1 MNTNKKLSE
10 RAKARRSKILFRLG
24 YMAFAAIMLIVIL
37 VCSLNVRGIL
47 KEYENN
53 QPEYRAQEALA
64 QLTNDAKSVDGFWDK
79 YSLGEVNT
87 GVYEQNADIKGGYL
101 KSYTD
106 GELNY
111 IVKNGTYPENELHY
125 LIRRD
130 KVELAEVTLKAEGD
144 IITKLAVFSW
154 REWEIEEIKPIFE
167 SREYK
172 LQVPDDFSVSANG
185 IAIAKED
192 GKADENGL
200 IEYTISGVY
209 NEPTF
214 DISDESGNKVSY
226 VIKNFKVMPEY
237 YDYTLTLPYTLNVTV
252 NGVEDKGVERQNG
265 LIFREIRS
273 LDKPEVI
280 VSDHYG
286 NKVAYE
292 GKGLDLTYM
301 SITAPDSFKVTVNGS
316 KIPESS
322 IKVTDNP
329 EYQSLVGLVK
339 NLPKQ
344 VEYTIAILQKD
355 AEISVLDS
363 NGNAV
368 ELDAKVKIHNL
379 MNCEILATVPDEVA
393 SSIDVLDVAQ
403 KWSLY
408 MSNDFSFANVAKLML
423 PNSYQYKAA
432 KDYSTSIDRTFFSN
446 HTLLNPAFTENK
458 VQNFVWITDDCF
470 SVEVSFVKHML
481 LTRTGEQ
488 RDDAMNDRFYYV
500 KSDGKWLLASM
511 KEVVTD
517 GEQQ

>member
-1 MNTNKKLSE
+1 MNSSKKLSE

-37 VCSLNVRGIL
+37 ICSLNVRSIL
-47 KEYENN
+47 KEYESN
-53 QPEYRAQEALA
+53 QPEYKVQSALE
-64 QLTNDAKSVDGFWDK
+64 QLKSDADSVDGFWEK
-79 YSLGEVNT
+79 YSLGEVTT
-87 GVYEQNADIKGGYL
+87 GVYEQNADIKGDYL

-106 GELNY
+106 NELNY
-111 IVKNGTYPENELHY
+111 TVKNGTYPENELHY
-125 LIRRD
+125 VIR
-130 KVELAEVTLKAEGD
+130 KEKTELAEVTLKAEGD

-154 REWEIEEIKPIFE
+154 REWQIEEIKPIFE
-167 SREYK
+167 TKKYT
-172 LQVPDDFSVSANG
+172 LQIPDDFSVSANG
-185 IAIAKED
+185 VAIAKED
-192 GKADENGL
+192 GKADEDGL
-200 IEYTISGVY
+200 IEYTVSGVY

-214 DISDESGNKVSY
+214 DISDASGNKVSY
-226 VIKNFKVMPEY
+226 VVKNFKVMPEY
-237 YDYTLTLPYTLNVTV
+237 YDYTLTLPYTLSVTV

-265 LIFREIRS
+265 FIFREIRS
-273 LDKPEVI
+273 LEKPEVI
-280 VSDHYG
+280 VSDLYG
-286 NKVAYE
+286 NSVAYE

-301 SITAPDSFKVTVNGS
+301 SITAPDSFKVTVNGNN
-316 KIPESS
+316 IPENSY
-322 IKVTDNP
+322 KVKDNP

-368 ELDAKVKIHNL
+368 ELDASTKTHNL
-379 MNCEILATVPDEVA
+379 MNSEILSTVPSDVA
-393 SSIDVLDVAQ
+393 SEIDVLDVAQ

-408 MSNDFSFANVAKLML
+408 MSNDFSFANVSKLML

-446 HTLLNPAFTENK
+446 HSLLDPAFTENK

-500 KSDGKWLLASM
+500 KSNGKWLLASM